1 MFLIFSYYQR
11 WELEVEGFN
20 AWGFIWGAMNVFVG
34 VVVGIIVAITMRRKG
49 RIALFMVPLVAWQLL
64 WMSWAWL
71 RQDMILEWIDE
82 NEYSMNWIT
91 VLSSVSFCF
100 WWICVFLAL
109 VPAMAKDKSASNS
122 DVDKQTLYD

>member
-1 MFLIFSYYQR
+1 MLLIFSYYQR
-11 WELEVEGFN
+11 WEVEMEGFN
-20 AWGFIWGAMNVFVG
+20 AWGVIWGAMNVFVG

-71 RQDMILEWIDE
+71 RQDMILEWIGE

-100 WWICVFLAL
+100 WRICVFLAL
-109 VPAMAKDKSASNS
+109 VPAMAKDKSASTS